1 MNGIL
6 AEFEFSEDGTQV
18 LKCPAGHKPNYCC
31 YLKRSGQCQLS
42 FNREQ
47 CASCPHKGE
56 CKAKIYKKVS
66 RVSVSIRGH
75 ESAIQQRLMETDAFK
90 MLARIRNGAET
101 VMSVLRRVYRVDT
114 MPVRGLLRGRLFFG
128 FKIGALNCK
137 KLFAFMQG
145 GGRYAQNPLLAGLKA
160 PKSHA
165 FLSLPP
171 PMKAASLASSRSALL
186 KRGLL
191 TLTSSL

>member
-6 AEFEFSEDGTQV
+6 ANFEFNEDGTQA
-18 LKCPAGHKPNYCC
+18 LKRPAGHASKSCR
-31 YLKRSGQCQLS
+31 YLEKAGRCQLS
-42 FNREQ
+42 LDREQ
-47 CASCPHKGE
+47 CASCPRKGE

-66 RVSVSIRGH
+66 RGTVSIRGH
-75 ESAIQQRLMETDAFK
+75 ESAARQRLMETGAFK

-101 VMSVLRRVYRVDT
+101 VMSAPRRVCRVDT

-145 GGRYAQNPLLAGLKA
+145 GA
-160 PKSHA
+160 KSAKISCLFVACPAHE
-165 FLSLPP
+165 SGKPCVKP
-171 PMKAASLASSRSALL
+171 ICSSQT
-186 KRGLL
+186 GGF
-191 TLTSSL
+191 